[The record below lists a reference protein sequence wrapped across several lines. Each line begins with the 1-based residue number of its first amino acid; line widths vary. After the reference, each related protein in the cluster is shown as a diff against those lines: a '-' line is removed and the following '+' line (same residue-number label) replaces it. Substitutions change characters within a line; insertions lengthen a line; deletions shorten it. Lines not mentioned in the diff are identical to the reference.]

1 MANKYV
7 FVDYNKFE
15 DKKNIKLVRD
25 IKFKNFSTGASC
37 ELKPRRTITSESD
50 YLVLDVNYEGGSWM
64 DLNSGSLI
72 FHLDNGENIELE
84 PHFSHREKWYSDTEK
99 KMCYCEEGYYDINE
113 EDFLKICNA
122 KTAELRFNGSHYY
135 QDFICNKSVMNYF
148 RIFYN
153 GAYNSKSYIDA
164 LAEYENKRDT
174 LMVAYILLII
184 IGIFCLILSCVS

>member
-15 DKKNIKLVRD
+15 DKKNIQLMGD
-25 IKFKNFSTGASC
+25 IKFKNRTGASY
-37 ELKPRRTITSESD
+37 ELKPRRTITSEGD

-64 DLNSGSLI
+64 DLKSGSLI
-72 FHLDNGENIELE
+72 FHLDNGENIELK

-99 KMCYCEEGYYDINE
+99 AMRYCEEGYYDINE

-135 QDFICNKSVMNYF
+135 QDFICNQSVMNYF

-153 GAYNSKSYIDA
+153 GAYDSKSYIDA
-164 LAEYENKRDT
+164 LEYENKRGT
-174 LMVAYILLII
+174 LMIAFILLII
-184 IGIFCLILSCVS
+184 IGIFCLIFSCVS